1 MENKNKN
8 TSISEVNIK
17 IDDNEEIKILKKRLA
32 GLERRTGSQKRKIM
46 KLEEKNNGLNEIFEQ
61 EREEND
67 KIYEKLL
74 SQYQQLF
81 EENLKNLKRNKELE
95 EKIKTLQTNYSENSA
110 EMSVWEYETRSMEVL
125 SLLNPKLHDK
135 IKNMVNPRKRKF
147 SDESRRQNKR
157 RRICSNTIN

>member
-8 TSISEVNIK
+8 PSISEVNSN

-32 GLERRTGSQKRKIM
+32 SLERRTGSQKRKIK
-46 KLEEKNNGLNEIFEQ
+46 KLEEKSNALNDIFEK

-67 KIYEKLL
+67 QIYEKLL

-81 EENLKNLKRNKELE
+81 EENLKNLKRNRELE
-95 EKIKTLQTNYSENSA
+95 EKIKTLETNYSENPA

-135 IKNMVNPRKRKF
+135 IKNMINPRKRKF
-147 SDESRRQNKR
+147 SDESGRQNKR
-157 RRICSNTIN
+157 RRISSNTVN

>member
-1 MENKNKN
+1 MDNTNKNLSFSK
-8 TSISEVNIK
+8 VNIK
-17 IDDNEEIKILKKRLA
+17 IDDNEKIKILKRRLA
-32 GLERRTGSQKRKIM
+32 GLERRTGSQERKIK
-46 KLEEKNNGLNEIFEQ
+46 KLEEKNHGLNKIFEQ

-67 KIYEKLL
+67 KIYENLL
-74 SQYQQLF
+74 SQYQRLF
-81 EENLKNLKRNKELE
+81 EENLKNLKRNRELE
-95 EKIKTLQTNYSENSA
+95 EKIKTLETSYSENNA

-157 RRICSNTIN
+157 RKINSNTIN